1 MIRTAD
7 AIRGIETKQ
16 REIPEANRAGCFAV
30 TAGRTRA
37 NRAARTP
44 FSATRW
50 LRLQAATLE

>member
-16 REIPEANRAGCFAV
+16 REIPEANRAV
-30 TAGRTRA
+30 TAGRIRA